1 VNEENIKTEK
11 KVEAKLSYSMNK
23 TKKLKNME
31 KAPVSLYDIT
41 GGQDNEEYGFG
52 YLRSPYVISMI

>member
-1 VNEENIKTEK
+1 
-11 KVEAKLSYSMNK
+11 
-23 TKKLKNME
+23 ME

-52 YLRSPYVISMI
+52 YLRSPYVISNLKSANTQELIS